1 MKKKRQKHNYTSEL
15 ELKSL
20 LIRLKN
26 RKVGYGDEKNND
38 KINKY
43 IKLFNKINDKKY
55 SKESNLTQK
64 KNILKYKIKDKVVAL
79 SEECYLNT
87 ESYERFGQIILL
99 MISKVLT
106 KPNFSGYT
114 YRDDFFSDAI
124 HKILKY
130 HHNFN
135 HKMIS
140 QRSGTVV
147 NSFAYIS
154 QIIHNSVIY
163 IINTKKKEQINIKK
177 QVSMEIIDHNLN
189 IKDHEHCLKS
199 SYYSEEYLDSIEE
212 VREII
217 IEDLDLIEEVSE
229 DFDGDED
236 STIYYP
242 LVDFIDELDL
252 DNQKTVIYYPATYR
266 ISMDEYNDLQ
276 PHLKSNLSIIR
287 MKPIKE
293 IEEEEEIDA

>member
-26 RKVGYGDEKNND
+26 RKANRGDEKNNV

-43 IKLFNKINDKKY
+43 IRLFNKINDKKY
-55 SKESNLTQK
+55 AKELNLTQK
-64 KNILKYKIKDKVVAL
+64 KNTLKYKIKDKVIKL
-79 SEECYLNT
+79 SEECHIDT

-130 HHNFN
+130 LHNFD
-135 HKMIS
+135 HTKIS
-140 QRSGTVV
+140 ERSGTLV

-177 QVSMEIIDHNLN
+177 QVSTEIIDHNLN
-189 IKDHEHCLKS
+189 IKDHDHHTAQTYYHDEYVYEYEH
-199 SYYSEEYLDSIEE
+199 

-229 DFDGDED
+229 EVEDED

-242 LVDFIDELDL
+242 LVDFIADLDL
-252 DNQKTVIYYPATYR
+252 DDQKTIIYYPSDYR
-266 ISMDEYNDLQ
+266 ISMDEYNDLK
-276 PHLKSNLSIIR
+276 PYLKSKLSIIR
-287 MKPIKE
+287 IKE
-293 IEEEEEIDA
+293 PKPELPEEDIND